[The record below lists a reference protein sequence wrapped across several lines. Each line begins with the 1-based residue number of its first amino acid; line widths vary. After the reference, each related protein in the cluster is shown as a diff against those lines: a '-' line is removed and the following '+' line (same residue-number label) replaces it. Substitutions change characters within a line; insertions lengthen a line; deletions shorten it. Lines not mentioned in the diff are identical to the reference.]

1 MANLNEE
8 ETIKVRVGCNP
19 IHAEVHGCYHKW
31 FSILNPN
38 YVEGSGTPPGVKPDG
53 TQSDGTPPE
62 PKWTKVFVKVK
73 GSAGLS
79 KIVMKGRI
87 VVLRGKWSVWNW
99 QNVGKVFVANHFE
112 GISYEHVAPKPTMME
127 INLQPELAF

>member
-8 ETIKVRVGCNP
+8 VELRVRVGCNP
-19 IHAEVHGCYHKW
+19 IHAEVHGCYHRW
-31 FSILNPN
+31 FTILNPN
-38 YVEGSGTPPGVKPDG
+38 YVEGVVD
-53 TQSDGTPPE
+53 DAE
-62 PKWTKVFVKVK
+62 PKWIKVFVKLK
-73 GSAGLS
+73 GTTGLS

-99 QNVGKVFVANHFE
+99 QSEGKVFVANHFE
-112 GISYEHVAPKPTMME
+112 GISYEHVAPKPTFIE